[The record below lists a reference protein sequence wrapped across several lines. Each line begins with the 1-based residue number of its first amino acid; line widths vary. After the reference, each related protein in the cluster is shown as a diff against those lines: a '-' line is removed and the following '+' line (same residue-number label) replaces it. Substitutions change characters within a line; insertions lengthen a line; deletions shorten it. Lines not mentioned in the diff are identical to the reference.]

1 VQLSTELRWRIV
13 STMKDTQSI
22 SETTKRVQCS
32 AKTVRKWWKRYNVS
46 GDVLDKCR
54 SGRKPLLSTEAAQ
67 KALQM
72 LLDGSNSGATHV
84 ARDLA
89 AEGITRNVVNKATLI
104 RAARKASVTIG
115 VKLCVRR
122 GKPKKAMTQATKQ
135 KRLKFAKL
143 NKTTTWEKVLFTDRK
158 RFYFKYPSSKVKMVR
173 WRPPFWKLGGN
184 DKRDEVFQPTNPQ
197 CLNIY
202 AGISRHGMTGVHVV
216 AGTSK
221 HTTRYV
227 TKKGTSARNITSAQY
242 GDVLRKTLLPYGE
255 RLLGHKYGGWYLQ
268 QDNDPSHKCAQRVVK
283 KWSKEK
289 GSKVELLPSWP
300 PNSPDL
306 NIIEN
311 VWAWV
316 QREVDKI
323 GCQPFED
330 FHQTVIDTLAKVPDT
345 MVSNL
350 FASMHER
357 MKLVIQK
364 EGGFTRY

>member
-1 VQLSTELRWRIV
+1 
-13 STMKDTQSI
+13 MKDTQSI
-22 SETTKRVQCS
+22 SETAKRVGCS
-32 AKTVRKWWKRYNVS
+32 AKTVRKWWERYNVS

-54 SGRKPLLSTEAAQ
+54 SGRKPLLTAEAGQ
-67 KALQM
+67 KALHM
-72 LLDGSNSGATHV
+72 LLDDSNSGATHV

-89 AEGITRNVVNKATLI
+89 AEGITNRVVSKATLI
-104 RAARKASVTIG
+104 RAARKAAVRTG

-135 KRLKFAKL
+135 KRLKFAKQ
-143 NKTTTWEKVLFTDRK
+143 NKTTAWEKVLFTDRK
-158 RFYFKYPSSKVKMVR
+158 RFYFKYPGSKVKMVR
-173 WRPPFWKLGGN
+173 WRLGGN
-184 DKRDEVFQPTNPQ
+184 DERDEVFQPTNPQ

-202 AGISRHGMTGVHVV
+202 AGISRYGMTGVHVV

-242 GDVLRKTLLPYGE
+242 GDVLRKTLLPSGE
-255 RLLGHKYGGWYLQ
+255 RLLGQKYGGWYLQ

-283 KWSKEK
+283 KWGKEK
-289 GSKVELLPSWP
+289 GSRVELLASWP

-316 QREVDKI
+316 QREVDKT
-323 GCQPFED
+323 GCQSFGD
-330 FHQTVIDTLAKVPDT
+330 FHQTVVETLTKVPDT
-345 MVSNL
+345 MVANL
-350 FASMHER
+350 FASMKER
-357 MKLVIQK
+357 VKLVIEK
-364 EGGFTRY
+364 GGGFTGY